1 MVSEVP
7 DDQEIRDAV
16 TRLLPVG
23 TPWVLIRDDTSLQDQ
38 VDDEERDQWA
48 CRVETLSAPGQSYLI
63 DRALIEYARDI
74 RKQNYAET
82 GEQA

>member
-1 MVSEVP
+1 MVNDEP
-7 DDQEIRDAV
+7 DYEKIKTAITQ
-16 TRLLPVG
+16 LLPTG
-23 TPWVLIRDDTSLQDQ
+23 TPWMLIHDTTSLQDQ
-38 VDDEERDQWA
+38 VDDEEQQQWS